1 MFICFSLLPKLAP
14 PAVPVRYPYNLC
26 LHIVSIMIPDPV
38 WGGLRFSL
46 WRRNLP
52 PFFIFPLLS
61 TLQLTRV
68 TLLQVY
74 TTSRCLPRLD
84 SVLLISCH
92 FSISINI
99 LSDQSLDTLVFINI
113 HPKKKKKKKSILQWD
128 VSPRQ
133 PDPLRRWFRRT
144 VLHLCSPTGNLMEFC
159 GSHRAPS
166 GSH

>member
-1 MFICFSLLPKLAP
+1 MTFICFNLLHKLDP

-26 LHIVSIMIPDPV
+26 SHTSSFMIPDRM
-38 WGGLRFSL
+38 WGRFGFSL

-52 PFFIFPLLS
+52 PLFIPPLLS
-61 TLQLTRV
+61 VLQLTRV

-113 HPKKKKKKKSILQWD
+113 HPKKKKIHSSVGC
-128 VSPRQ
+128 VS
-133 PDPLRRWFRRT
+133 
-144 VLHLCSPTGNLMEFC
+144 S
-159 GSHRAPS
+159 AA
-166 GSH
+166 

>member
-1 MFICFSLLPKLAP
+1 MSICFSFLPKLAP

-26 LHIVSIMIPDPV
+26 LHTVSIMIPHPV

-52 PFFIFPLLS
+52 PFFISPLLS
-61 TLQLTRV
+61 TLRLTHV

-74 TTSRCLPRLD
+74 SASGCLPRLD
-84 SVLLISCH
+84 SVFLISCH

-99 LSDQSLDTLVFINI
+99 LSDQSLDTLVLINI
-113 HPKKKKKKKSILQWD
+113 HPIPKNSILQWD

-133 PDPLRRWFRRT
+133 PDPLRRWFKRT
-144 VLHLCSPTGNLMEFC
+144 VLHLCSPTGNLMAFC

>member
-1 MFICFSLLPKLAP
+1 MMFICFSLLPKLAP

-26 LHIVSIMIPDPV
+26 LHIISIMIPNPV

-52 PFFIFPLLS
+52 PFFIFLLLS
-61 TLQLTRV
+61 TLRLTRV

-74 TTSRCLPRLD
+74 NASGCPPRLD
-84 SVLLISCH
+84 SALLISCH

-113 HPKKKKKKKSILQWD
+113 HQKKKKNPFFSGMCLI
-128 VSPRQ
+128 
-133 PDPLRRWFRRT
+133 
-144 VLHLCSPTGNLMEFC
+144 
-159 GSHRAPS
+159 GSLTQ
-166 GSH
+166 